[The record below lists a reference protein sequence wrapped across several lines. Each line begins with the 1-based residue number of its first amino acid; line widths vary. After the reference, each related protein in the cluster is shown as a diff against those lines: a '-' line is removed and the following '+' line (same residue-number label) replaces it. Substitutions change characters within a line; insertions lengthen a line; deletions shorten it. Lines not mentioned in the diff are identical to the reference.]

1 MADKRKA
8 PDAPEGALRRKRAA
22 PTIDLTAAD
31 VTPTD
36 ITPPDVTP
44 PAVEPEASPQTV
56 SEPPAS
62 EPPPHA
68 EVNEPPSPPS
78 PPPPE
83 EPAIAEAP
91 PAPKQPAPFEHD
103 VHWLG
108 LLAAGAA
115 GGVVVAAILSALWYG
130 GANSADDSDASSQI
144 ASLRQQVQSLQNRPA
159 PAPDSKQVDA
169 LAQRVSRMEDTL
181 SKLPKGDASVGE
193 RLTAAENAMKT
204 LGLAVTALNQRS
216 DDAST
221 SAAHAREQADAAEKA
236 VAQLRSS
243 VQDAAKDASA
253 VVAPAQFD
261 ALQQRLAA
269 LEQSNK
275 AAREDIAKTADAE
288 VAARRAF
295 SAAAL
300 RNAVVSGASYSAELA
315 QAKSLSADDARLAP
329 LAPFAASGVPSAS
342 SLALELRALVP
353 EMMKASGAQ
362 APKGGFLERLEAN
375 ASKLVRVTPI
385 DAPPGDDPSA
395 VLARIEIASARADIS
410 AALADLGKLP
420 EAARAPAQAWIAK
433 AKARQAALDAANTL
447 AAETARAL
455 GSR

>member
-22 PTIDLTAAD
+22 PTIDLTAED
-31 VTPTD
+31 VTPAD
-36 ITPPDVTP
+36 ITPQDVTP
-44 PAVEPEASPQTV
+44 PADEPAVPPQTAA
-56 SEPPAS
+56 EPPAS

-68 EVNEPPSPPS
+68 AMNEPPSSPP

-91 PAPKQPAPFEHD
+91 PAAKQPAPFEHD

-130 GANSADDSDASSQI
+130 GANSADDSDANSQI
-144 ASLRQQVQSLQNRPA
+144 ASLRQQVQTLQNRPA
-159 PAPDSKQVDA
+159 PMPDSKQLDA
-169 LAQRVSRMEDTL
+169 LTQRVSRMEDTL
-181 SKLPKGDASVGE
+181 SKLPKGDESVGE
-193 RLTAAENAMKT
+193 RLTAAENATKT
-204 LGLAVTALNQRS
+204 LGVAVTALNQRS
-216 DDAST
+216 DDVST
-221 SAAHAREQADAAEKA
+221 SAARAREQADAAEKA
-236 VAQLRSS
+236 VTQLRAS

-253 VVAPAQFD
+253 AVAPAQLD

-269 LEQSNK
+269 LEQVSK

-288 VAARRAF
+288 VAARLAL

-300 RNAVVSGASYSAELA
+300 RNAIVSGAPYSAEMT
-315 QAKSLSADDARLAP
+315 QAKSLGANDATLAP
-329 LAPFAASGVPSAS
+329 LAPFATSGVPSAA
-342 SLALELRALVP
+342 SLAQELRALIP
-353 EMMKASGAQ
+353 NMMKVSGAQ

-375 ASKLVRVTPI
+375 ASRLVRVTPV

-395 VLARIEIASARADIS
+395 VLARIEIAGARADIP

-447 AAETARAL
+447 AADTARAL
-455 GSR
+455 GAR